1 MVADALAAKSTP
13 TNLGTHVSDVEQTQR
28 LARSSAIIGLGTL
41 LSRVTGLL
49 RVSALAALGFTAL
62 TDVYNIAN
70 STPNIVYEL
79 LLGGIL
85 TATLIPLFVESHE
98 TNNPDATA
106 AINTVAVVLLTVGS
120 VIGVLAAPWIIGAYF
135 KLAVDPGV
143 AHRSARLALAA
154 DLLRWFMPQML
165 FYGIT
170 ALASAMLNAR
180 RRFTAVAFAPVLNN
194 LIVITMLLAVGRTTT
209 AAPTVRSVL
218 DDPILVTL
226 LGLGTTAG
234 VIAMTVVLL
243 PAVRHAGGAIRWLW
257 APRHP
262 AVRRL
267 VRLSGWTVGYVAA
280 NQVAF
285 FVVLVLAGQAPEG
298 HVSIYLAAFTFFQ
311 LPHGLLA
318 VSVMTALGP
327 ELASRHQAA
336 DLDGLREHFNG
347 GLRILLVVMIP
358 AAVGFAV
365 LARPLISAL
374 LDHGDLDP
382 AEVTLT
388 ADTLRAFAVGLVAFS
403 VYLYVVRTFASMQ
416 DTRSP
421 FMVNLVENAVNIVTA
436 FAFYEWL
443 GIEGLAWS
451 WTVAYSV
458 AAVLALIRLRRRL
471 GHLDPK
477 MLGTTATRVVV
488 ALVPSALAAAGIDH
502 ALGSAN
508 PGRSL
513 ITLLVASAVA
523 GVLFV
528 PLLQLLGIDG
538 FGMVRQVLSRRRPEG
553 ADTNASDR

>member
-1 MVADALAAKSTP
+1 MS
-13 TNLGTHVSDVEQTQR
+13 NVEPTQR

-41 LSRVTGLL
+41 LSRITGLL

-70 STPNIVYEL
+70 STPNIIYEL

-85 TATLIPLFVESHE
+85 TATLVPLFVESHE
-98 TNNPDATA
+98 RNDPDATA
-106 AINTVAVVLLTVGS
+106 AINTVAVVLLAVGS

-143 AHRSARLALAA
+143 AHRSARLALAT

-180 RRFTAVAFAPVLNN
+180 RRFTTGAFAPVLNN
-194 LIVITMLLAVGRTTT
+194 LIVIGVLLAVGRATT
-209 AAPTVRSVL
+209 APPSVRTVL
-218 DDPILVTL
+218 DDPVLVTL
-226 LGLGTTAG
+226 LGIGTTAG
-234 VIAMTVVLL
+234 VIAMAVVLL
-243 PAVRHAGGAIRWLW
+243 PAVRRAGGAIRWLW

-285 FVVLVLAGQAPEG
+285 FVVLVLAGQAPDG

-336 DLDGLREHFNG
+336 DLDGLREHFTG

-365 LARPLISAL
+365 LARPLISSL
-374 LDHGDLDP
+374 LDHGDLNA

-403 VYLYVVRTFASMQ
+403 VYLYVVRTFSSMQ

-421 FMVNLVENAVNIVTA
+421 FMVNLVENALNIVTA

-451 WTVAYSV
+451 WTVAYSF
-458 AAVLALIRLRRRL
+458 AALLALLRLRRRL
-471 GHLDPK
+471 GQLDGK
-477 MLGTTATRVVV
+477 MLGTTATRVAV

-513 ITLLVASAVA
+513 VTLLVASTAA
-523 GVLFV
+523 GILFV
-528 PLLQLLGIDG
+528 PLLQRLGIDG
-538 FGMVRQVLSRRRPEG
+538 FGMVRQVVSRRGPEG
-553 ADTNASDR
+553 GDTASPDR

>member
-1 MVADALAAKSTP
+1 MSEAA
-13 TNLGTHVSDVEQTQR
+13 HTQR

-41 LSRVTGLL
+41 LSRITGLL

-62 TDVYNIAN
+62 TDVYNVAN
-70 STPNIVYEL
+70 STPNIIYEL

-85 TATLIPLFVESHE
+85 TATLVPLFVESHE
-98 TNNPDATA
+98 RNDPDATA

-120 VIGVLAAPWIIGAYF
+120 VVGVLAAPWIIGAYF
-135 KLAVDPGV
+135 KLAIGSAVP
-143 AHRSARLALAA
+143 HRAAREALAT
-154 DLLRWFMPQML
+154 DLLRWFMPQMF
-165 FYGIT
+165 FYGVT

-180 RRFTAVAFAPVLNN
+180 RRFTTGAFAPVLNN
-194 LIVITMLLAVGRTTT
+194 LVVIAMLLAVGRATT

-218 DDPILVTL
+218 DDPVLSTL

-234 VIAMTVVLL
+234 VIAMTLVLL
-243 PAVRHAGGAIRWLW
+243 PAVRRAGGAIRWLW

-285 FVVLVLAGQAPEG
+285 FVVLVLAGQASSG
-298 HVSIYLAAFTFFQ
+298 SVSIYLAAFTFFQ

-336 DLDGLREHFNG
+336 DLDGLREHFTG

-358 AAVGFAV
+358 AAGGLAV

-374 LDHGDLDP
+374 LDHGKFHQSS
-382 AEVTLT
+382 VTPT
-388 ADTLRAFAVGLVAFS
+388 ADALRAFAVGLVAFS
-403 VYLYVVRTFASMQ
+403 VYLYVVRTFSSMQ

-421 FMVNLVENAVNIVTA
+421 FMVNLVENGVNIATA

-451 WTVAYSV
+451 WTVAYCV
-458 AAVLALIRLRRRL
+458 AAVLALLRLRRRL
-471 GHLDPK
+471 GHLDGT

-488 ALVPSALAAAGIDH
+488 ALVPAGLAAAAVDH
-502 ALGSAN
+502 ALGSAT
-508 PGRSL
+508 PSRSL
-513 ITLLVASAVA
+513 LTLLVASTAA
-523 GVLFV
+523 GIVFV
-528 PLLQLLGIDG
+528 PLLQWLGIDG
-538 FGMVRQVLSRRRPEG
+538 FGMVRQVVSRRRPEG
-553 ADTNASDR
+553 ADAGSPDR

>member
-1 MVADALAAKSTP
+1 MSEAA
-13 TNLGTHVSDVEQTQR
+13 HTQR

-41 LSRVTGLL
+41 LSRITGLL

-62 TDVYNIAN
+62 TDVYNVAN
-70 STPNIVYEL
+70 STPNIIYEL

-85 TATLIPLFVESHE
+85 TATLVPLFVESHE
-98 TNNPDATA
+98 RNDPDATA
-106 AINTVAVVLLTVGS
+106 AINTVAVVLLTIGS
-120 VIGVLAAPWIIGAYF
+120 VLGVLAAPWIIGAYF
-135 KLAVDPGV
+135 KLAISSTVP
-143 AHRSARLALAA
+143 HRAAREALAT
-154 DLLRWFMPQML
+154 DLLRWFMPQMF
-165 FYGIT
+165 FYGVT

-180 RRFTAVAFAPVLNN
+180 RRFTTGAFAPVLNN
-194 LIVITMLLAVGRTTT
+194 LVVIAMLLAVGRATTS
-209 AAPTVRSVL
+209 APTVRSVL
-218 DDPILVTL
+218 DDPVLSTL

-234 VIAMTVVLL
+234 VVAMTLVLL
-243 PAVRHAGGAIRWLW
+243 PAVRRAGGAIRWLW

-285 FVVLVLAGQAPEG
+285 FVVLVLAGQASSG
-298 HVSIYLAAFTFFQ
+298 SVSTYLAAFTFFQ

-336 DLDGLREHFNG
+336 DLDGLRDHFTG

-358 AAVGFAV
+358 AAGGLAV

-374 LDHGDLDP
+374 LDHGKFH
-382 AEVTLT
+382 ASSVTPT
-388 ADTLRAFAVGLVAFS
+388 ADALRAFAVGLVAFS
-403 VYLYVVRTFASMQ
+403 VYLYVVRTFSSMQ

-421 FMVNLVENAVNIVTA
+421 FMVNLVENGVNIATA

-458 AAVLALIRLRRRL
+458 AAVLALVRLRRRL
-471 GHLDPK
+471 GHLNGT

-488 ALVPSALAAAGIDH
+488 ALVPAGLAAAAIDH
-502 ALGSAN
+502 ALGSAT
-508 PGRSL
+508 PSRSVV
-513 ITLLVASAVA
+513 TLLVASAAA
-523 GVLFV
+523 GIVFV
-528 PLLQLLGIDG
+528 PLLQWLGIDG
-538 FGMVRQVLSRRRPEG
+538 FGMVRQVVSRRRSEG
-553 ADTNASDR
+553 ADAGSSDR

>member
-1 MVADALAAKSTP
+1 MNGP
-13 TNLGTHVSDVEQTQR
+13 EHTQR

-41 LSRVTGLL
+41 LSRLTGLL
-49 RVSALAALGFTAL
+49 RVSALAALGFARL
-62 TDVYNIAN
+62 SDAYNIAN
-70 STPNIVYEL
+70 STPNIIYEL

-85 TATLIPLFVESHE
+85 TATLVPLFVESHE
-98 TNNPDATA
+98 RNDPDATA
-106 AINTVAVVLLTVGS
+106 AINTVAFTLLAVGT
-120 VIGVLAAPWIIGAYF
+120 VIGTLAAPWIIGAYF
-135 KLAVDPGV
+135 GLAVDPGV
-143 AHRSARLALAA
+143 PGRAAQQALAT

-180 RRFTAVAFAPVLNN
+180 RRFTTGAFAPVLNN
-194 LIVITMLLAVGRTTT
+194 LVVIAMLLAVGRATT

-218 DDPILVTL
+218 DDPVLVTL

-234 VIAMTVVLL
+234 VIAMTIVLL
-243 PAVRHAGGAIRWLW
+243 PAVRRAGDAIRWLW
-257 APRHP
+257 SPRHP

-285 FVVLVLAGQAPEG
+285 FVVLVLAGSSKLSGP
-298 HVSIYLAAFTFFQ
+298 VSIYLAAFTFFQ

-327 ELASRHQAA
+327 ELASRHQAE
-336 DLDGLREHFNG
+336 DLEGLREHFTG

-374 LDHGDLDP
+374 LDHGNFG
-382 AEVTLT
+382 ASSVTPT

-403 VYLYVVRTFASMQ
+403 VYLYVVRTFSSMQ

-458 AAVLALIRLRRRL
+458 AAVLALLRLRRRL
-471 GHLDPK
+471 GHLDGK
-477 MLGTTATRVVV
+477 MLGTTATRVVL
-488 ALVPSALAAAGIDH
+488 ALVPAALAAAGIDH

-513 ITLLVASAVA
+513 ITLLVASAAA
-523 GVLFV
+523 GIIFI
-528 PLLQLLGIDG
+528 PLLQWLGIDG
-538 FGMVRQVLSRRRPEG
+538 FGMVRQVVSRPRPLGGE
-553 ADTNASDR
+553 TRSPDR

>member
-1 MVADALAAKSTP
+1 MS
-13 TNLGTHVSDVEQTQR
+13 NVEHTRR

-41 LSRVTGLL
+41 LSRITGLL

-70 STPNIVYEL
+70 STPNIIYEL

-85 TATLIPLFVESHE
+85 TATLVPLFVESHE

-106 AINTVAVVLLTVGS
+106 AINTVAFVLLAVGS

-135 KLAVDPGV
+135 ELAVDPGV
-143 AHRSARLALAA
+143 AHRSARLALAT

-180 RRFTAVAFAPVLNN
+180 RRFTTGAFAPVLNN
-194 LIVITMLLAVGRTTT
+194 LIVIAVLFAVGRATT
-209 AAPTVRSVL
+209 APPSVHSVL
-218 DDPILVTL
+218 DDPVLVTL

-243 PAVRHAGGAIRWLW
+243 PAVRRAGAAIRWLW

-285 FVVLVLAGQAPEG
+285 FVVLVLAGQAPDG

-327 ELASRHQAA
+327 ELASRHQAE
-336 DLDGLREHFNG
+336 DLDGLREHFTG

-365 LARPLISAL
+365 LARPLISSL
-374 LDHGDLDP
+374 LDHGDLNP
-382 AEVTLT
+382 GEVTLT

-403 VYLYVVRTFASMQ
+403 VYLYVVRTFSSMQ

-421 FMVNLVENAVNIVTA
+421 FMINLVENAVNIVTA
-436 FAFYEWL
+436 FAFYDWL

-458 AAVLALIRLRRRL
+458 AAVLALVRLRRRL
-471 GHLDPK
+471 GHLDAK
-477 MLGTTATRVVV
+477 MLGTTATRVVA
-488 ALVPSALAAAGIDH
+488 ALVPAALAAAGIDH

-508 PGRSL
+508 PARSL
-513 ITLLVASAVA
+513 ITLLVASAAA
-523 GVLFV
+523 GVVFI
-528 PLLQLLGIDG
+528 PLLQRLGIDG
-538 FGMVRQVLSRRRPEG
+538 FGMVRQVVSRRRPEG
-553 ADTNASDR
+553 GDTRSPDR

>member
-1 MVADALAAKSTP
+1 MSE
-13 TNLGTHVSDVEQTQR
+13 VEHTQR

-41 LSRVTGLL
+41 LSRITGLL

-62 TDVYNIAN
+62 TDVYNVAN
-70 STPNIVYEL
+70 STPNIIYEL

-85 TATLIPLFVESHE
+85 TATLVPLFVESHE
-98 TNNPDATA
+98 RNDPDATA
-106 AINTVAVVLLTVGS
+106 AINTVAVVLLTIGS
-120 VIGVLAAPWIIGAYF
+120 VLGVLAAPWIIGAYF
-135 KLAVDPGV
+135 KLAISSTVP
-143 AHRSARLALAA
+143 HRAAREALAT
-154 DLLRWFMPQML
+154 DLLRWFMPQMF
-165 FYGIT
+165 FYGVT

-180 RRFTAVAFAPVLNN
+180 RRFTTGAFAPVLNN
-194 LIVITMLLAVGRTTT
+194 LVVIAMLLAVGRATT

-218 DDPILVTL
+218 ADPVLSTL

-234 VIAMTVVLL
+234 VIAMTLVLL
-243 PAVRHAGGAIRWLW
+243 PAVRRAGGAIRWLW

-285 FVVLVLAGQAPEG
+285 FVVLVLAGQASSG
-298 HVSIYLAAFTFFQ
+298 SVSIYLAAFTFFQ

-336 DLDGLREHFNG
+336 DLDGLREHFTG

-358 AAVGFAV
+358 AAGGLAV

-374 LDHGDLDP
+374 LEHGNFH
-382 AEVTLT
+382 ESSVTPT
-388 ADTLRAFAVGLVAFS
+388 ADALRAFAVGLVAFS
-403 VYLYVVRTFASMQ
+403 VYLYVVRTFSSMQ

-421 FMVNLVENAVNIVTA
+421 FMVNLVENGVNIATA
-436 FAFYEWL
+436 FAFYQWL

-451 WTVAYSV
+451 WTVAYCV
-458 AAVLALIRLRRRL
+458 AAVLALVRLRRRL
-471 GHLDPK
+471 GHLDGR

-488 ALVPSALAAAGIDH
+488 ALVPAGVAAAAIDH
-502 ALGSAN
+502 ALGSAT
-508 PGRSL
+508 PSRSL
-513 ITLLVASAVA
+513 VTLLVASAAA
-523 GVLFV
+523 GIVFV
-528 PLLQLLGIDG
+528 PLLQWLGIDG
-538 FGMVRQVLSRRRPEG
+538 FGMVRQVVRRRRSEG
-553 ADTNASDR
+553 GSAGSPDR

>member
-1 MVADALAAKSTP
+1 MSE
-13 TNLGTHVSDVEQTQR
+13 VEHTQR

-41 LSRVTGLL
+41 LSRITGLL

-62 TDVYNIAN
+62 TDVYNVAN
-70 STPNIVYEL
+70 STPNIIYEL

-85 TATLIPLFVESHE
+85 TATLVPLFVESHE
-98 TNNPDATA
+98 RNDPDATA
-106 AINTVAVVLLTVGS
+106 AINTVAVVLLTIGS
-120 VIGVLAAPWIIGAYF
+120 VLGVLAAPWIIGAYF
-135 KLAVDPGV
+135 KLAISSTVP
-143 AHRSARLALAA
+143 HRAAREALAT
-154 DLLRWFMPQML
+154 DLLRWFMPQMF
-165 FYGIT
+165 FYGVT

-180 RRFTAVAFAPVLNN
+180 RRFTTGAFAPVLNN
-194 LIVITMLLAVGRTTT
+194 LVVIAMLLAVGRATT

-218 DDPILVTL
+218 ADPVLSTL

-234 VIAMTVVLL
+234 VIAMTLVLL
-243 PAVRHAGGAIRWLW
+243 PAVRRAGGAIRWLW

-285 FVVLVLAGQAPEG
+285 FVVLVLAGQASSG
-298 HVSIYLAAFTFFQ
+298 SVSIYLAAFTFFQ

-336 DLDGLREHFNG
+336 DLDGLREHFTG

-358 AAVGFAV
+358 AAGGLAV

-374 LDHGDLDP
+374 LEHGNFH
-382 AEVTLT
+382 ESSVTPT
-388 ADTLRAFAVGLVAFS
+388 ADALRAFAVGLVAFS
-403 VYLYVVRTFASMQ
+403 VYLYVVRTFSSMQ

-421 FMVNLVENAVNIVTA
+421 FMVNLVENGVNIATA
-436 FAFYEWL
+436 FAFYQWL

-451 WTVAYSV
+451 WTVAYCV
-458 AAVLALIRLRRRL
+458 AAVLALVRLRRRL
-471 GHLDPK
+471 GHLDGR

-488 ALVPSALAAAGIDH
+488 ALVPAGVAAAAIDH
-502 ALGSAN
+502 ALGSAT
-508 PGRSL
+508 PSRSL
-513 ITLLVASAVA
+513 VTLLVASAAA
-523 GVLFV
+523 GIVFV
-528 PLLQLLGIDG
+528 PLLQWLGIDG
-538 FGMVRQVLSRRRPEG
+538 FGMVRQVVRRRRPEG
-553 ADTNASDR
+553 GDAGSPDR

>member
-1 MVADALAAKSTP
+1 MTE
-13 TNLGTHVSDVEQTQR
+13 VEHTQR

-41 LSRVTGLL
+41 LSRITGLL

-62 TDVYNIAN
+62 TDVYNVAN
-70 STPNIVYEL
+70 SAPNIIYEL

-85 TATLIPLFVESHE
+85 TATLVPLFVESHE
-98 TNNPDATA
+98 RNDPDATA

-120 VIGVLAAPWIIGAYF
+120 VLGVLAAPWIIGAYF
-135 KLAVDPGV
+135 KLAISSTVP
-143 AHRSARLALAA
+143 HRAAREALAT
-154 DLLRWFMPQML
+154 DLLRWFMPQMF
-165 FYGIT
+165 FYGVT

-180 RRFTAVAFAPVLNN
+180 RRFTTGAFAPVLNN
-194 LIVITMLLAVGRTTT
+194 LVVIAMLLAVGRATT

-218 DDPILVTL
+218 ADPALSTL

-234 VIAMTVVLL
+234 VIAMTLVLL
-243 PAVRHAGGAIRWLW
+243 PAVRRAGGAIRWLW

-285 FVVLVLAGQAPEG
+285 FVVLVLAGQASSG
-298 HVSIYLAAFTFFQ
+298 SVSIYLAAFTFFQ

-336 DLDGLREHFNG
+336 DLDGLREHFTG

-358 AAVGFAV
+358 AAGGLAV

-374 LDHGDLDP
+374 LEHGNFH
-382 AEVTLT
+382 ESSVTPT
-388 ADTLRAFAVGLVAFS
+388 ADALRAFAVGLVAFS
-403 VYLYVVRTFASMQ
+403 VYLYVVRTFSSMQ

-421 FMVNLVENAVNIVTA
+421 FMVNLVENGVNIATA
-436 FAFYEWL
+436 FAFYQWL

-451 WTVAYSV
+451 WTVAYCV
-458 AAVLALIRLRRRL
+458 AAVLALVRLRRRL
-471 GHLDPK
+471 GHLDGR

-488 ALVPSALAAAGIDH
+488 ALVPAGVAAAAIDH
-502 ALGSAN
+502 ALGSAT
-508 PGRSL
+508 PSRSL
-513 ITLLVASAVA
+513 VTLLVASAAA
-523 GVLFV
+523 GIVFV
-528 PLLQLLGIDG
+528 PLLQWLGIDG
-538 FGMVRQVLSRRRPEG
+538 FGMVRQVVRRRRPEG
-553 ADTNASDR
+553 GDAGSPDR

>member
-1 MVADALAAKSTP
+1 MADALAPESTQP
-13 TNLGTHVSDVEQTQR
+13 NPGTRVSNVEHTQR

-41 LSRVTGLL
+41 LSRITGLL
-49 RVSALAALGFTAL
+49 RVSALAALGFAQL
-62 TDVYNIAN
+62 SDAYNIAN
-70 STPNIVYEL
+70 STPNIIYEL

-85 TATLIPLFVESHE
+85 TATLVPLFVESHE
-98 TNNPDATA
+98 RNQPDATA
-106 AINTVAVVLLTVGS
+106 AINTAAFTLLAVGTVLGT
-120 VIGVLAAPWIIGAYF
+120 LAAPWIIGIYF
-135 KLAVDPGV
+135 RLAVGPDVHGR
-143 AHRSARLALAA
+143 AAQQALAT

-180 RRFTAVAFAPVLNN
+180 RRFTASAFAPVLNN
-194 LIVITMLLAVGRTTT
+194 IVVITMLLAVGRATTS
-209 AAPTVRSVL
+209 APTVRSVL
-218 DDPILVTL
+218 DDPVLVTL

-243 PAVRHAGGAIRWLW
+243 PAVRRAGGAIRWKW

-267 VRLSGWTVGYVAA
+267 ARLSGWTVGYVAA
-280 NQVAF
+280 NQIAF
-285 FVVLVLAGQAPEG
+285 FVVLVLAGSATLPG
-298 HVSIYLAAFTFFQ
+298 AVSIYLAAFTFFQ

-336 DLDGLREHFNG
+336 DLEGLRDHFSG

-358 AAVGFAV
+358 AAVGLAV

-374 LDHGDLDP
+374 LDHGDFH
-382 AEVTLT
+382 ASAVTPT

-403 VYLYVVRTFASMQ
+403 VYLYVVRTFSAMQ

-421 FMVNLVENAVNIVTA
+421 FMLNLVENGVNIATA

-458 AAVLALIRLRRRL
+458 AAVVALVRLRRRL
-471 GHLDPK
+471 GHLNGK

-488 ALVPSALAAAGIDH
+488 ALVPAGLAAAAIDH
-502 ALGSAN
+502 ALGSAS
-508 PGRSL
+508 PSRSL
-513 ITLLVASAVA
+513 VTLLVATAVA
-523 GVLFV
+523 GIVFV
-528 PLLQLLGIDG
+528 PLLQWLGIDG
-538 FGMVRQVLSRRRPEG
+538 FGMVRQVVSRRRPEG
-553 ADTNASDR
+553 ADAGSPDR

>member
-1 MVADALAAKSTP
+1 MSEAE
-13 TNLGTHVSDVEQTQR
+13 HTQR

-41 LSRVTGLL
+41 LSRITGLL

-62 TDVYNIAN
+62 TDVYNVAN
-70 STPNIVYEL
+70 STPNIIYEL

-85 TATLIPLFVESHE
+85 TATLVPLFVESHE
-98 TNNPDATA
+98 RNDPDATA
-106 AINTVAVVLLTVGS
+106 ANNTVAVVLLTVGS

-135 KLAVDPGV
+135 KLAIGSAV
-143 AHRSARLALAA
+143 AHRAAREALAT
-154 DLLRWFMPQML
+154 DLLRWFMPQMF
-165 FYGIT
+165 FYGVT

-180 RRFTAVAFAPVLNN
+180 RRFTAGAFAPVLNN
-194 LIVITMLLAVGRTTT
+194 LVVIAMLLAVGRATA

-218 DDPILVTL
+218 ADPVLSTL

-234 VIAMTVVLL
+234 VIAMTLVLL
-243 PAVRHAGGAIRWLW
+243 PAVRRAGGAIRWLW

-285 FVVLVLAGQAPEG
+285 FVVLVLAGQASSG
-298 HVSIYLAAFTFFQ
+298 SVSIYLAAFTFFQ

-336 DLDGLREHFNG
+336 DLDGLREHFTG

-358 AAVGFAV
+358 AAVGLAV

-374 LDHGDLDP
+374 LEHGKFH
-382 AEVTLT
+382 ESSVTPT
-388 ADTLRAFAVGLVAFS
+388 ADALRAFAVGLVAFS
-403 VYLYVVRTFASMQ
+403 VYLYVVRTFSSMQ

-421 FMVNLVENAVNIVTA
+421 FMVNLVENGVNITTA

-451 WTVAYSV
+451 WTVAYCV
-458 AAVLALIRLRRRL
+458 AAVLALLRLRRRL
-471 GHLDPK
+471 GHLDGT

-488 ALVPSALAAAGIDH
+488 ALVPAGLAAAAVDH
-502 ALGSAN
+502 ALGSAT
-508 PGRSL
+508 PSRSL
-513 ITLLVASAVA
+513 LTLLVASTAA
-523 GVLFV
+523 GIVFV
-528 PLLQLLGIDG
+528 PLLQWLGIDG
-538 FGMVRQVLSRRRPEG
+538 FGMVRQVVSRRRPEG
-553 ADTNASDR
+553 ADAGSPDR

>member
-1 MVADALAAKSTP
+1 MSEAA
-13 TNLGTHVSDVEQTQR
+13 HTQR

-41 LSRVTGLL
+41 LSRITGLL

-62 TDVYNIAN
+62 TDVYNVAN
-70 STPNIVYEL
+70 STPNIIYEL

-85 TATLIPLFVESHE
+85 TATLVPLFVESHE
-98 TNNPDATA
+98 RNDPEATA

-135 KLAVDPGV
+135 KLAIGSAVP
-143 AHRSARLALAA
+143 HRAAREALAT
-154 DLLRWFMPQML
+154 DLLRWFMPQMF
-165 FYGIT
+165 FYGVT

-180 RRFTAVAFAPVLNN
+180 RRFTTGAFAPVLNN
-194 LIVITMLLAVGRTTT
+194 LVVIAMLLAVGRATT

-218 DDPILVTL
+218 DDPVLSTL

-234 VIAMTVVLL
+234 VIAMTLVLL
-243 PAVRHAGGAIRWLW
+243 PAVRRAGGAIRWLW

-285 FVVLVLAGQAPEG
+285 FVVLVLAGQASSG
-298 HVSIYLAAFTFFQ
+298 SVSIYLAAFTFFQ

-336 DLDGLREHFNG
+336 DLDGLREHFTG

-358 AAVGFAV
+358 AAGGLAV

-374 LDHGDLDP
+374 LDHGKFHQSS
-382 AEVTLT
+382 VTPT
-388 ADTLRAFAVGLVAFS
+388 ADALRAFAVGLVAFS
-403 VYLYVVRTFASMQ
+403 VYLYVVRTFSSMQ

-421 FMVNLVENAVNIVTA
+421 FMVNLVENGVNIATA

-451 WTVAYSV
+451 WTVAYCV
-458 AAVLALIRLRRRL
+458 AAVLALLRLRRRL
-471 GHLDPK
+471 GHLDGT
-477 MLGTTATRVVV
+477 MLGTTATRVVG
-488 ALVPSALAAAGIDH
+488 ALVPAGLAAAAIDH
-502 ALGSAN
+502 ALGSAT
-508 PGRSL
+508 PSRSL
-513 ITLLVASAVA
+513 LTLLVASTAA
-523 GVLFV
+523 GIVFV

-538 FGMVRQVLSRRRPEG
+538 FGMVRQVVSRRRPEG
-553 ADTNASDR
+553 ADAGSPDR

>member
-1 MVADALAAKSTP
+1 MSE
-13 TNLGTHVSDVEQTQR
+13 VEHTQR

-41 LSRVTGLL
+41 LSRITGLL

-62 TDVYNIAN
+62 TDVYNVAN
-70 STPNIVYEL
+70 STPNIIYEL

-85 TATLIPLFVESHE
+85 TATLVPLFVESHE
-98 TNNPDATA
+98 RNDPDATA
-106 AINTVAVVLLTVGS
+106 AINTVAVVLLTIGS
-120 VIGVLAAPWIIGAYF
+120 VLGVLAAPWIIGAYF
-135 KLAVDPGV
+135 KLAISSTVP
-143 AHRSARLALAA
+143 HRAAREALAT
-154 DLLRWFMPQML
+154 DLLRWFMPQMF
-165 FYGIT
+165 FYGVT

-180 RRFTAVAFAPVLNN
+180 RRFTTGAFAPVLNN
-194 LIVITMLLAVGRTTT
+194 LVVIAMLLAVGRATT

-218 DDPILVTL
+218 ADPVLSTL

-234 VIAMTVVLL
+234 VIAMTLVLL
-243 PAVRHAGGAIRWLW
+243 PAVRRAGGAIRWLW

-285 FVVLVLAGQAPEG
+285 FVVLVLAGQASSG
-298 HVSIYLAAFTFFQ
+298 SVSIYLAAFTFFQ

-336 DLDGLREHFNG
+336 DLDGLREHFTG

-358 AAVGFAV
+358 AAGGLAV

-374 LDHGDLDP
+374 LEHGNFH
-382 AEVTLT
+382 ESSVTPT
-388 ADTLRAFAVGLVAFS
+388 ADALRAFAVGLVAFS
-403 VYLYVVRTFASMQ
+403 VYLYVVRTFSSMQ

-421 FMVNLVENAVNIVTA
+421 FMVNLVENGVNIATA
-436 FAFYEWL
+436 FAFYQWL

-451 WTVAYSV
+451 WTVAYCV
-458 AAVLALIRLRRRL
+458 AAVLALVRLRRRL
-471 GHLDPK
+471 GHLDGR

-488 ALVPSALAAAGIDH
+488 ALVPAGVAAAAIDH
-502 ALGSAN
+502 SLGSAT
-508 PGRSL
+508 PSRSL
-513 ITLLVASAVA
+513 VTLLVASAAA
-523 GVLFV
+523 GIVFV
-528 PLLQLLGIDG
+528 PLLQWLGIDG
-538 FGMVRQVLSRRRPEG
+538 FGMVRQVVSRRRPEG
-553 ADTNASDR
+553 GDAGSPDR

>member
-1 MVADALAAKSTP
+1 MSEAA
-13 TNLGTHVSDVEQTQR
+13 HTQR

-41 LSRVTGLL
+41 LSRITGLL

-62 TDVYNIAN
+62 TDVYNVAN
-70 STPNIVYEL
+70 STPNIIYEL

-85 TATLIPLFVESHE
+85 TATLVPLFVESHE
-98 TNNPDATA
+98 RNDPDATA
-106 AINTVAVVLLTVGS
+106 AINTVAVVLLTIGS

-135 KLAVDPGV
+135 KLAIGSAVP
-143 AHRSARLALAA
+143 HRAAGEELAT
-154 DLLRWFMPQML
+154 DLLRWFMPQMF
-165 FYGIT
+165 FYGVT

-180 RRFTAVAFAPVLNN
+180 RRFTTGAFAPVLNN
-194 LIVITMLLAVGRTTT
+194 LVVIAMLLAVGRATT

-218 DDPILVTL
+218 DDPVLSTL

-234 VIAMTVVLL
+234 VIAMTLVLL
-243 PAVRHAGGAIRWLW
+243 PAVRRAGGAIRWLW

-285 FVVLVLAGQAPEG
+285 FVVLVLAGQASSG
-298 HVSIYLAAFTFFQ
+298 SVSIYLAAFTFFQ

-336 DLDGLREHFNG
+336 DLDGLRQHFTG

-358 AAVGFAV
+358 AAGGLAV

-374 LDHGDLDP
+374 LDHGKFHQSS
-382 AEVTLT
+382 VTPT
-388 ADTLRAFAVGLVAFS
+388 ADALRAFAVGLVAFS
-403 VYLYVVRTFASMQ
+403 VYLYVVRTFSSMQ

-421 FMVNLVENAVNIVTA
+421 FMVNLVENGVNIATA

-451 WTVAYSV
+451 WTVAYCV
-458 AAVLALIRLRRRL
+458 AAVLALLRLRRRL
-471 GHLDPK
+471 GHLDGT

-488 ALVPSALAAAGIDH
+488 ALVPAGLAAAAIDH
-502 ALGSAN
+502 ALGSAT
-508 PGRSL
+508 PSRSL
-513 ITLLVASAVA
+513 LTLLVASTAA
-523 GVLFV
+523 GIVFV
-528 PLLQLLGIDG
+528 PLLQWLGIDG
-538 FGMVRQVLSRRRPEG
+538 FGMVRQVVSRRRPEG
-553 ADTNASDR
+553 ADTGSPDR

>member
-1 MVADALAAKSTP
+1 M
-13 TNLGTHVSDVEQTQR
+13 SDVEHTQR

-70 STPNIVYEL
+70 STPNIIYEL

-85 TATLIPLFVESHE
+85 TATLVPLFVESHE

-106 AINTVAVVLLTVGS
+106 AINTIAVVLLAVGS

-143 AHRSARLALAA
+143 AHRSARLALAT
-154 DLLRWFMPQML
+154 DLLQWFMPQML

-180 RRFTAVAFAPVLNN
+180 RRFTSGAFAPVLNN
-194 LIVITMLLAVGRTTT
+194 LIVIAVLFAVGRATT
-209 AAPTVRSVL
+209 APPSVRSVL
-218 DDPILVTL
+218 DDPVLVTL

-243 PAVRHAGGAIRWLW
+243 PAVRRAGGAIRWLW

-285 FVVLVLAGQAPEG
+285 FVVLVLAGQAPDG

-327 ELASRHQAA
+327 ELASRHQAE
-336 DLDGLREHFNG
+336 DLDGLREHFTG

-374 LDHGDLDP
+374 LDHGDLNA

-403 VYLYVVRTFASMQ
+403 VYLYVVRTFSSMQ

-458 AAVLALIRLRRRL
+458 AAVLALLRLRRRL
-471 GHLDPK
+471 GHLDAK

-488 ALVPSALAAAGIDH
+488 ALVPAALAAAGIDR

-513 ITLLVASAVA
+513 ITLLVASAAA
-523 GVLFV
+523 GTIFI
-528 PLLQLLGIDG
+528 PLLQRLGING
-538 FGMVRQVLSRRRPEG
+538 FGMVRQVVSRRRPEG
-553 ADTNASDR
+553 GDTRAPDR

>member
-1 MVADALAAKSTP
+1 M
-13 TNLGTHVSDVEQTQR
+13 SDVEHTRR

-41 LSRVTGLL
+41 LSRITGLL

-70 STPNIVYEL
+70 STPNIIYEL

-85 TATLIPLFVESHE
+85 TATLVPLFVESHE
-98 TNNPDATA
+98 RNDPDATA
-106 AINTVAVVLLTVGS
+106 AINTVAFVLLTIGS

-135 KLAVDPGV
+135 KLAVGHSRP
-143 AHRSARLALAA
+143 AREALAT

-165 FYGIT
+165 FYGVT

-180 RRFTAVAFAPVLNN
+180 RRFTAGAFAPVLNN
-194 LIVITMLLAVGRTTT
+194 LVVIAMLLAVGRTTA

-218 DDPILVTL
+218 DDPVLVTL

-234 VIAMTVVLL
+234 VIAMTLVLL
-243 PAVRHAGGAIRWLW
+243 PAVRRAGGAIRWLW

-285 FVVLVLAGQAPEG
+285 FVVLVLAGRASSG
-298 HVSIYLAAFTFFQ
+298 SVSIYLAAFTFFQ

-318 VSVMTALGP
+318 VSVMTTLGP
-327 ELASRHQAA
+327 EMASRHQAA
-336 DLDGLREHFNG
+336 DLDGLRDHFTG

-358 AAVGFAV
+358 AAVGLAV

-374 LDHGDLDP
+374 LVHGKFG
-382 AEVTLT
+382 ASSVTPT

-403 VYLYVVRTFASMQ
+403 VYLYVVRTFSSMQ

-421 FMVNLVENAVNIVTA
+421 FMVNLVENGVNIATA
-436 FAFYEWL
+436 FAFYEWR

-458 AAVLALIRLRRRL
+458 AAVVALVRLRRRL
-471 GHLDPK
+471 GHLNAT
-477 MLGTTATRVVV
+477 MLGTTAARVVV
-488 ALVPSALAAAGIDH
+488 ALVPAGLAAAAIDH
-502 ALGSAN
+502 ALGSAS
-508 PGRSL
+508 PSRSL
-513 ITLLVASAVA
+513 VTLLVATAVA
-523 GVLFV
+523 VIVFV
-528 PLLQLLGIDG
+528 PLLQWLGIDG
-538 FGMVRQVLSRRRPEG
+538 FGMVRQVVSRRRPEG
-553 ADTNASDR
+553 GDTGSADR